1 VGRAVT
7 AAPGEPRRPRPTPP
21 DSPIPIDACA
31 YCGTRRT
38 VGTWSRWGRVLI
50 PIGIGLLA
58 SGLGAGAASLARDT
72 ATRERVAILDE
83 RRLETSDD
91 RQRLGAAQ
99 IETERELVRV
109 RLEIAE
115 QLRQISTSLARIEVR
130 LDAAE
135 RPRRRD
141 DQ

>member
-1 VGRAVT
+1 
-7 AAPGEPRRPRPTPP
+7 
-21 DSPIPIDACA
+21 
-31 YCGTRRT
+31 